1 MMKSQHLAHEPDALN
16 VPALPALKPAQLKQ
30 GLV

>member
-1 MMKSQHLAHEPDALN
+1 MLKSQHLAHEPDALK
-16 VPALPALKPAQLKQ
+16 VRALPTLEPGQLKQ